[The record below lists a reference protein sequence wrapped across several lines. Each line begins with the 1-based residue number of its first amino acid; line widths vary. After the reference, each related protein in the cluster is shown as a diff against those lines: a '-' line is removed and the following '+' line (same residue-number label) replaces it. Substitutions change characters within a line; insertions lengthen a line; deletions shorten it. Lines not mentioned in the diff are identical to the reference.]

1 MIKYSLRCSEGHN
14 FEAWFSSS
22 KAYEDQVQDS
32 LVLCPLCDSRE
43 IKKNIMSPNI
53 GKKGNKSRTN
63 NDVKKIEVMMNK
75 VRKHVEKNYE
85 YVGEKFPEEARAMHY
100 EEKESKDIYGESS
113 IEEAIELIEEGID
126 IHPIPGINKKTK
138 N

>member
-22 KAYEDQVQDS
+22 KAYEDQVHDS

-113 IEEAIELIEEGID
+113 IEEAKELIEEGID

>member
-1 MIKYSLRCSEGHN
+1 MIKYSLRCSGGHN

-22 KAYEDQVQDS
+22 KAYEDQTQDS

-53 GKKGNKSRTN
+53 GKKGNKSNTN

-85 YVGEKFPEEARAMHY
+85 YVGKKFPEEARAMHY

-113 IEEAIELIEEGID
+113 IEEAKELIEEGID

>member
-1 MIKYSLRCSEGHN
+1 MIKYSLRCSDGHN

-22 KAYEDQVQDS
+22 KAYEDQTQDS

-43 IKKNIMSPNI
+43 IKKNIMSPNV
-53 GKKGNKSRTN
+53 GKKGNKSNTN

-85 YVGEKFPEEARAMHY
+85 YVGKKFPEEARAMHY

-113 IEEAIELIEEGID
+113 IEEAKELIEEGID

>member
-1 MIKYSLRCSEGHN
+1 MIKYSLRCSDGHN

-22 KAYEDQVQDS
+22 KAYEDQTQNS

-53 GKKGNKSRTN
+53 GKKGNKSNTN

-85 YVGEKFPEEARAMHY
+85 YVGKKFPEEARAMHY

-113 IEEAIELIEEGID
+113 IEEAKELIEEGID

>member
-14 FEAWFSSS
+14 FEAWFSSF

-53 GKKGNKSRTN
+53 GKKGVSK
-63 NDVKKIEVMMNK
+63 
-75 VRKHVEKNYE
+75 
-85 YVGEKFPEEARAMHY
+85 
-100 EEKESKDIYGESS
+100 EKEGGKLVYKKKQKIINTKITQSCSK
-113 IEEAIELIEEGID
+113 
-126 IHPIPGINKKTK
+126 KWQC
-138 N
+138 

>member
-22 KAYEDQVQDS
+22 KAYEDQTQDS

-43 IKKNIMSPNI
+43 INKNIMSPNI
-53 GKKGNKSRTN
+53 GKKGNKSNTN

-85 YVGEKFPEEARAMHY
+85 YVGKKFPEEARAMHY

-113 IEEAIELIEEGID
+113 IEEAKELIEEGID

>member
-1 MIKYSLRCSEGHN
+1 MIKYSLRCSDGHN

-22 KAYEDQVQDS
+22 KAYEDQTQNS

-53 GKKGNKSRTN
+53 GKKGNKSNTN

-85 YVGEKFPEEARAMHY
+85 YVGKKFPEEARAMHY
-100 EEKESKDIYGESS
+100 EEKESKDIYAESS
-113 IEEAIELIEEGID
+113 IEEAKELIEEGID
-126 IHPIPGINKKTK
+126 IHPIP
-138 N
+138 

>member
-1 MIKYSLRCSEGHN
+1 MIKYSLRCSDGHN

-22 KAYEDQVQDS
+22 KAYEDQTQNS

-53 GKKGNKSRTN
+53 GKKGNKSNTN

-75 VRKHVEKNYE
+75 VLKHVEKNYE
-85 YVGEKFPEEARAMHY
+85 YVGKKFPEEARAMHY

-113 IEEAIELIEEGID
+113 IEEAKELIEEGID

>member
-1 MIKYSLRCSEGHN
+1 MIKYSLRCSDGHN

-22 KAYEDQVQDS
+22 KAYEDQTQDS

-53 GKKGNKSRTN
+53 GKKGNKSNAN

-85 YVGEKFPEEARAMHY
+85 YVGKKFPEEARAMHY

-113 IEEAIELIEEGID
+113 IEEAKELIEEGID

>member
-1 MIKYSLRCSEGHN
+1 MIKYSLRCSDGHN

-22 KAYEDQVQDS
+22 KAYEDQTQDS

-53 GKKGNKSRTN
+53 GKKGNKSNTN

-85 YVGEKFPEEARAMHY
+85 YVGKKFPEEARAMHY

-113 IEEAIELIEEGID
+113 IEEAKELIEEGID

>member
-1 MIKYSLRCSEGHN
+1 MIKYSLRCSDGHN

-22 KAYEDQVQDS
+22 KAYEDQTQDS

-113 IEEAIELIEEGID
+113 IEEAKELIEEGID

>member
-1 MIKYSLRCSEGHN
+1 M
-14 FEAWFSSS
+14 
-22 KAYEDQVQDS
+22 
-32 LVLCPLCDSRE
+32 
-43 IKKNIMSPNI
+43 
-53 GKKGNKSRTN
+53 N

-113 IEEAIELIEEGID
+113 IEEAKELIEEGID

>member
-1 MIKYSLRCSEGHN
+1 MIKYSLRCSDGHN

-22 KAYEDQVQDS
+22 KAYEDQTQDS

-53 GKKGNKSRTN
+53 GKKGNKSNTN

-113 IEEAIELIEEGID
+113 IEEAKELIEEGID

>member
-1 MIKYSLRCSEGHN
+1 MIKYSLRCSDGHN

-22 KAYEDQVQDS
+22 KAYEDQTQDS

-53 GKKGNKSRTN
+53 GKKGNKSNTN

-85 YVGEKFPEEARAMHY
+85 YVGKKFPEEARAMHY

-113 IEEAIELIEEGID
+113 IEEAKELIEEGID
-126 IHPIPGINKKTK
+126 IDAIPGINKKTK

>member
-1 MIKYSLRCSEGHN
+1 MIIYSFGCSEVHN
-14 FEAWFSSS
+14 FDAWFFSS

-32 LVLCPLCDSRE
+32 LVLCPLCNSRE

-53 GKKGNKSRTN
+53 GKKGNKSHTN

-113 IEEAIELIEEGID
+113 IEEAKELIEEGID

>member
-53 GKKGNKSRTN
+53 GKKGNKSNIN

-113 IEEAIELIEEGID
+113 IEEAKELIEEGID

>member
-1 MIKYSLRCSEGHN
+1 MIKYSLRCSDGHN

-22 KAYEDQVQDS
+22 KAYEDQTQDS

-53 GKKGNKSRTN
+53 GKKGNKSNIN

-85 YVGEKFPEEARAMHY
+85 YVGKKFPEEARAMHY

-113 IEEAIELIEEGID
+113 IEEAKELIEEGID

>member
-1 MIKYSLRCSEGHN
+1 MIKYSLRCSDGHN

-22 KAYEDQVQDS
+22 KAYEDQTQDS

-43 IKKNIMSPNI
+43 IKKNIMSPSI
-53 GKKGNKSRTN
+53 GKKGNKSNTN

-85 YVGEKFPEEARAMHY
+85 YVGKKFPEEARAMHY

-113 IEEAIELIEEGID
+113 IEEAKELIEEGID

>member
-1 MIKYSLRCSEGHN
+1 MIKYSLRCSDGHN

-22 KAYEDQVQDS
+22 KAYEEQVQDS
-32 LVLCPLCDSRE
+32 LVLCHLCDSRE

-53 GKKGNKSRTN
+53 GKKGNKSNTN
-63 NDVKKIEVMMNK
+63 NDFKKIEVMMNK

-85 YVGEKFPEEARAMHY
+85 YVGKKFPEEARAMHY

-113 IEEAIELIEEGID
+113 IEEAKELIEEGID
-126 IHPIPGINKKTK
+126 IHPIHGINKKTK

>member
-14 FEAWFSSS
+14 FEAWCSSS

-113 IEEAIELIEEGID
+113 IEEAKELIEEGID

>member
-1 MIKYSLRCSEGHN
+1 MIKYSLRCSDGHN

-22 KAYEDQVQDS
+22 KAYEDQTQDS

-85 YVGEKFPEEARAMHY
+85 YVGKKFPEEARAMHY

-113 IEEAIELIEEGID
+113 IEEAKELIEEGID

>member
-1 MIKYSLRCSEGHN
+1 MIKYSLRCSDGHN

-22 KAYEDQVQDS
+22 KAYEDQTQDS

-43 IKKNIMSPNI
+43 INKNIMSPNI
-53 GKKGNKSRTN
+53 GKKGNKSNIN

-113 IEEAIELIEEGID
+113 IEEAKELIEEGID

>member
-1 MIKYSLRCSEGHN
+1 MIKYSLRCSDGHN

-22 KAYEDQVQDS
+22 KAYEDQTQDS

-53 GKKGNKSRTN
+53 GKKGNKSNIN

-113 IEEAIELIEEGID
+113 IEEAKELIEEGID

>member
-22 KAYEDQVQDS
+22 KAYEDQTQDS

-53 GKKGNKSRTN
+53 GKKGNKSNTN

-85 YVGEKFPEEARAMHY
+85 YVGKKFPEEARAMHY

-113 IEEAIELIEEGID
+113 IEEAKELIEEGID